1 MKKSLL
7 VFTLCVISLASYA
20 ELKELNNGWR
30 QFVYEGTM
38 DNPLDGRYSVAL
50 NDTTK
55 FIMYLDV
62 IPMEDTLCVLTIESR
77 DINGK
82 TKIFYLFD
90 DKATYFFNVFRD
102 SETERF
108 SMIKFEYNEDNEFTT
123 GFNPNGLG
131 QNKLATQIALQL
143 LNGHQLKLVVPSK
156 SAPYQEIKKLTI
168 PSVK

>member
-7 VFTLCVISLASYA
+7 AFILCVISITLHA
-20 ELKELNNGWR
+20 EFIILNNGWR

-50 NDTTK
+50 NDTTN

-62 IPMEDTLCVLTIESR
+62 TETGDSICELTIVSR

-82 TKIFYLFD
+82 KKIFYLFD
-90 DKATYFFNVFRD
+90 EKATYFFNVFRD
-102 SETERF
+102 RETERF
-108 SMIKFEYNEDNEFTT
+108 SIIRFEYNDDNEFTT
-123 GFNPNGLG
+123 GFNPDGLG
-131 QNKLATQIALQL
+131 QNKLATQIATQI

-156 SAPYQEIKKLTI
+156 SAPYQEIKELTI